1 MRACFFVFVLIFG
14 LLFFSELGLGLGFAP
29 SFSRLVWGALV
40 SASLYFMMRDKG
52 AFFLAFGLLYL
63 LGNVCVSI
71 FGVFSHNLM
80 SIKISLA
87 LHLLL
92 ICFIIASVAC
102 VRFKRSLVVVLG
114 ALFFAPS
121 VFYTLYLLSSG
132 GAFGT
137 EALLALLQTNEAEA
151 LGYIK
156 EQFSLGA
163 VLVFAVYILALF
175 ALSKLAKNL
184 EFAKRQKGFFIALFV
199 FMLSSFVL
207 AKKCVDNNIYS
218 NLARNA
224 AAFKAELKS
233 YEKNAPLRQASVS
246 KLSASDENKTIIVII
261 GESASREH
269 MSVYGYE
276 RATTPFFDELKSDK
290 KAVFFGSAFSA
301 HTHTTQTLLYAL
313 TAKNQYNSV
322 EQSKAISIIE
332 LARLAGYR
340 TAWLSNQAKYG
351 LWGSPLALLASEA
364 DVSVFLSENDKD
376 EKPDMRLAQAFKEHY
391 ESLESG
397 KNLIILHLAG
407 SHVRYAD
414 RYPLGFGEFGI
425 DRVGTYDNSIAYTDS
440 VLKEIF
446 GIARTREFSSLVYFS
461 DHAESLDGSMHD
473 SNAFKP
479 EMTFIPFMVYVNEA
493 NSRFL
498 STLKA
503 HENSTWSNDL
513 LFNLLSSLLGIKSNL
528 DEPNNDISSPFY
540 DDNKSRFKTLYGAKN
555 ISDFKE

>member
-1 MRACFFVFVLIFG
+1 MKNSILIFIG
-14 LLFFSELGLGLGFAP
+14 TFALLFFSELALGLGFAP
-29 SFSRLVWGALV
+29 SFSRLAWASVLGA
-40 SASLYFMMRDKG
+40 ALYSMMRDKF
-52 AFFLAFGLLYL
+52 AFLLAFALLYL
-63 LGNVCVSI
+63 LGNVCVGI

-87 LHLLL
+87 FHTLLA
-92 ICFIIASVAC
+92 CFIIASVAC
-102 VRFKRSLVVVLG
+102 VRFKRTLAVILG
-114 ALFFAPS
+114 VIFFAPS

-156 EQFSLGA
+156 EQFSLGVLA
-163 VLVFAVYILALF
+163 VIFALIISLF
-175 ALSKLAKNL
+175 ALAKVAKNL
-184 EFAKRQKGFFIALFV
+184 EFAKKNLGFYFALALFV
-199 FMLSSFVL
+199 LSSVML

-224 AAFKAELKS
+224 AAFKTQLEN
-233 YEKNAPLRQASVS
+233 YEKNAKARLESV
-246 KLSASDENKTIIVII
+246 KELSFGDENKTVLVII
-261 GESASREH
+261 GESASRAH

-276 RATTPFFDELKSDK
+276 RATTPFFSELNAS
-290 KAVFFGSAFSA
+290 KANALFFSSAYSA

-313 TAKNQYNSV
+313 TAKNQYNNV
-322 EQSKAISIIE
+322 EQSTAISIIE

-364 DVSVFLSENDKD
+364 DFSLFLSENDKD
-376 EKPDMRLAQAFKEHY
+376 EKPDMRLADVFKEYY
-391 ESLESG
+391 ESLDGG

-446 GIARTREFSSLVYFS
+446 SVAKADFVVYFS

-479 EMTFIPFMVYVNEA
+479 EMTFIPLMVYASDENA
-493 NSRFL
+493 LN
-498 STLKA
+498 TLKA
-503 HENSTWSNDL
+503 HKDSVWTNDL
-513 LFNLLSSLLGIKSNL
+513 LFNLLCSLLGIQSNL
-528 DEPNNDISSPFY
+528 DEPSNDISNKLY
-540 DDNKSRFKTLYGAKN
+540 DSNATRFKTLYGAKN
-555 ISDFKE
+555 ISDF

>member
-1 MRACFFVFVLIFG
+1 MKNSILIFIG
-14 LLFFSELGLGLGFAP
+14 IFALLFFSELALGLGFAP
-29 SFSRLVWGALV
+29 SFSRLIW
-40 SASLYFMMRDKG
+40 ASLLGTALHAMMRDKK
-52 AFFLAFGLLYL
+52 AFLLAFILLYV
-63 LGNVCVSI
+63 LGNVCVGI

-87 LHLLL
+87 LHTLLA
-92 ICFIIASVAC
+92 CFIIASIAC
-102 VRFKRSLVVVLG
+102 VSFKRTLAVILG
-114 ALFFAPS
+114 VLFFAPS
-121 VFYTLYLLSSG
+121 VFYALYLLSSG

-137 EALLALLQTNEAEA
+137 EALLALLQTNNSEA

-156 EQFSLGA
+156 EQFSPSA
-163 VLVFAVYILALF
+163 VLVIIALIFALF
-175 ALSKLAKNL
+175 ALAKVAKNL
-184 EFAKRQKGFFIALFV
+184 EFSTKNKAFYLALAIFV
-199 FMLSSFVL
+199 LSSVML

-218 NLARNA
+218 NLSRNA
-224 AAFKAELKS
+224 TAFKAQLAS
-233 YEKNAPLRQASVS
+233 YEQNAPLRLASV
-246 KLSASDENKTIIVII
+246 KELNASDENKTVIVII
-261 GESASREH
+261 GESASRAH
-269 MSVYGYE
+269 MSVYGYD
-276 RATTPFFDELKSDK
+276 RATTPFFDELKSDE
-290 KAVFFGSAFSA
+290 KAVFFSSAFSS

-313 TAKNQYNSV
+313 SAKNQYNNLD
-322 EQSKAISIIE
+322 QSTAISIIE
-332 LARLAGYR
+332 LAKLAGYH

-351 LWGSPLALLASEA
+351 LWGSPLALLASGA
-364 DVSVFLSENDKD
+364 DTSVFLSENDKD

-391 ESLESG
+391 ESLDGG

-446 GIARTREFSSLVYFS
+446 KTARMRDFSTLIYFS

-479 EMTFIPFMVYVNEA
+479 EMTFIPFLVYVNDS
-493 NSRFL
+493 NSRAL

-503 HENSTWSNDL
+503 HKDYTWSNDL

-528 DEPNNDISSPFY
+528 DEANNDISSPFY
-540 DDNKSRFKTLYGAKN
+540 DNNKSRFKTLYGAKN